1 MSPRLALAALLAAAL
16 APAALVSASPAS
28 AHAIVDLQGT
38 PAYASR
44 TSTISLEL
52 QHGCLA
58 NEVGIDTVVVYV
70 EKSYRS
76 VAPGAV
82 DGWKVSVKRTSDK
95 TRKVTY
101 TLTGTRPSFNTPTY
115 FPLTIGWP
123 SKPGVY
129 GRPVKQK
136 CEGETNVWDVPDG
149 PATANQPSPPLYPL
163 PQIKVLKAR

>member
-1 MSPRLALAALLAAAL
+1 MSPRLALAALLAVAL
-16 APAALVSASPAS
+16 APAALLSASPAS

-38 PAYASR
+38 SAYASR

-58 NEVGIDTVVVYV
+58 NQVGIDTVVVYV

-76 VAPGAV
+76 VEPGTV

-95 TRKVTY
+95 TRKITY

-129 GRPVKQK
+129 GLPVKQK

-163 PQIKVLKAR
+163 PRVKVLKPR